1 MVPTKGFKQMSSA
14 SNDKA
19 NNEESTGTAEAESK
33 VVETPADTVLPES
46 TEPQSGNVPVTTVT
60 DENTTIVKPDEQLV
74 GDITRGEA
82 TGYDHI
88 DEPAL
93 TGATT
98 ATNETKV
105 TTRTTAAALLAA
117 RLPKN
122 RTEYNLAL
130 ASNIN
135 AILKELCALQ
145 KSSNIT
151 LEDITSTCGTTMFEY
166 IVNNINNTE
175 VKVLMNILKKE
186 VK

>member
-1 MVPTKGFKQMSSA
+1 MVPTKGFRQMSSA

-19 NNEESTGTAEAESK
+19 SNEESTGTAEAESK

-46 TEPQSGNVPVTTVT
+46 AELQSGNVPVTTVT

-74 GDITRGEA
+74 SDITRGET

-88 DEPAL
+88 DEPAF
-93 TGATT
+93 TGTT
-98 ATNETKV
+98 TNETKV

-122 RTEYNLAL
+122 RAEYNLAL

-135 AILKELCALQ
+135 AILKELCVLQ
-145 KSSNIT
+145 KSSNIA

>member
-19 NNEESTGTAEAESK
+19 SNEESIVTAEAESK
-33 VVETPADTVLPES
+33 VAETPVGTVLPES
-46 TEPQSGNVPVTTVT
+46 TEPQSDNVPVTTVT
-60 DENTTIVKPDEQLV
+60 DENTTIVKPDEQLAS
-74 GDITRGEA
+74 DITRGE
-82 TGYDHI
+82 TTVYVHI
-88 DEPAL
+88 DEPAFA
-93 TGATT
+93 GTT
-98 ATNETKV
+98 TKSETIV

-122 RTEYNLAL
+122 ITEYNLAL

-135 AILKELCALQ
+135 AILKELCVLQ
-145 KSSNIT
+145 KSSNIA

>member
-19 NNEESTGTAEAESK
+19 SNEESTGTAEAESK
-33 VVETPADTVLPES
+33 VVETPVDTVLPES
-46 TEPQSGNVPVTTVT
+46 TELQSGNVPVTTAA
-60 DENTTIVKPDEQLV
+60 DENTTIVKPDE
-74 GDITRGEA
+74 
-82 TGYDHI
+82 
-88 DEPAL
+88 PAL
-93 TGATT
+93 TGVTT
-98 ATNETKV
+98 ATNKTIV
-105 TTRTTAAALLAA
+105 TARTTAAALLAA

-135 AILKELCALQ
+135 AILKELCVLQ
-145 KSSNIT
+145 KSSNIA